1 MVRVKCMVRVR
12 DWVRFWLVVL
22 VGVRVTVRSQEAPGT
37 EPTAVWLSTQR
48 AELRAQVRVLVRISL
63 WVPMPD
69 ISMGHWLGRR
79 QDSSQIA
86 AVGFWKRHGDDPDYL
101 LSDPAPFLHPR
112 RLVLPDFGMGSPL
125 GKNLSL

>member
-22 VGVRVTVRSQEAPGT
+22 VRVRVTVRSQEAPGT
-37 EPTAVWLSTQR
+37 ELTAVWLSTQR

-79 QDSSQIA
+79 QDSSDCCS
-86 AVGFWKRHGDDPDYL
+86 R
-101 LSDPAPFLHPR
+101 
-112 RLVLPDFGMGSPL
+112 VLETTW
-125 GKNLSL
+125 